1 MKEKQNVKLDT
12 VANTHNP
19 TTWKA
24 EEESQIQKDKTI
36 TKHNKKT
43 PKGVGGMAQCVK
55 VLAKS
60 LRAQV

>member
-36 TKHNKKT
+36 TKHNKKPQRGWVEWLSVLRYL
-43 PKGVGGMAQCVK
+43 PKA
-55 VLAKS
+55 
-60 LRAQV
+60 